1 VGANKLA
8 NTFIMEIIAL
18 FILGCFGGF
27 LFGMVGI
34 GGNVLY
40 IPVFSYFLTQIGF
53 HDEELSRAIIAN
65 ALFILVFTGTAVSW
79 QQFKVGNFFLKEILL
94 TAATGVTAAFLISFL
109 IKSGNW
115 YDKKTFDLV
124 FTGLLFFTLLRLFTS
139 KKKEELKENKG
150 ELNSNLENNTPPLF
164 SEKIPKKALPFFLVG
179 MITGTLTAFS
189 GLGGSIIM
197 IPLFTEFV
205 GLTMKK
211 AHSISVGVVPL
222 LALTIST
229 FYFFGK
235 PPLVSLPLTQ
245 FGYLNFGMAA
255 PVILG
260 SMLTSPFGV
269 KAAHTVKPRTQKLVF
284 ATIVGVV
291 LFKMIFN
298 FILTS

>member
-1 VGANKLA
+1 
-8 NTFIMEIIAL
+8 MEIIAL

-40 IPVFSYFLTQIGF
+40 IPVFSYILTQIGF

-79 QQFKVGNFFLKEILL
+79 QQFKVGNFFLKEIIL
-94 TAATGVTAAFLISFL
+94 TASTGVTAAFLISYL

-139 KKKEELKENKG
+139 KKKEETNENSIIING
-150 ELNSNLENNTPPLF
+150 NADNLPPSVF
-164 SEKIPKKALPFFLVG
+164 SRFLDKKTPFFLLVG
-179 MITGTLTAFS
+179 IITGTLTAFS

-235 PPLVSLPLTQ
+235 PTLVSLPLSQ
-245 FGYLNFGMAA
+245 FGYLNLSMAA
-255 PVILG
+255 PVIVG

-269 KAAHTVKPRTQKLVF
+269 KAAHKVKPRTQKLVF

-291 LFKMIFN
+291 LFKMIFTFLN
-298 FILTS
+298 T

>member
-1 VGANKLA
+1 
-8 NTFIMEIIAL
+8 MEIIAL
-18 FILGCFGGF
+18 FVLGCFGGF

-40 IPVFSYFLTQIGF
+40 IPIFSYFLTQIGF

-65 ALFILVFTGTAVSW
+65 ALFVLVFTGTAVSW

-94 TAATGVTAAFLISFL
+94 TASTGVTAAFLISYL

-115 YDKKTFDLV
+115 YDKKTFDVV

-139 KKKEELKENKG
+139 KKKEETNENSIHIKENV
-150 ELNSNLENNTPPLF
+150 ENLLPLMLSASLTVFSNF
-164 SEKIPKKALPFFLVG
+164 SQKKYPFLLVG
-179 MITGTLTAFS
+179 TIAGTLTAFS

-235 PPLVSLPLTQ
+235 PSVFPLPLTQ
-245 FGYLNFGMAA
+245 FGYLNLGMAA
-255 PVILG
+255 PVIVG

-269 KAAHTVKPRTQKLVF
+269 RAAHKVKPYTQKMVF
-284 ATIVGVV
+284 ATIVGIV
-291 LFKMIFN
+291 LLKMI
-298 FILTS
+298 IT